1 MTDAELYTLIQGDTQ
16 AAALFTDGNDEGC
29 AVRCSSIAPP
39 IRQPV
44 AAERVQAAA
53 ITSGLWAIVKIA
65 SQNTGLPNPPRGAA
79 MSFVDWIEAGRPI
92 DMDGGTVQGVGAVLL
107 SYNLATQEQLDALQ
121 VLADV
126 PQMITQQQVGAARE
140 WNRVNGGV
148 SNAVT

>member
-1 MTDAELYTLIQGDTQ
+1 MNEQILIDELRKPEYSGLSDQQ
-16 AAALFTDGNDEGC
+16 AADAINAKT
-29 AVRCSSIAPP
+29 ST

-44 AAERVQAAA
+44 AADRVQAAA

-92 DMDGGTVQGVGAVLL
+92 DMDGGTVQAVGAVLL

-121 VLADV
+121 VLADN
-126 PQMITQQQVGAARE
+126 PQTITQQQVGAARE
-140 WNRVNGGV
+140 WHRVSGGASNG
-148 SNAVT
+148 VT